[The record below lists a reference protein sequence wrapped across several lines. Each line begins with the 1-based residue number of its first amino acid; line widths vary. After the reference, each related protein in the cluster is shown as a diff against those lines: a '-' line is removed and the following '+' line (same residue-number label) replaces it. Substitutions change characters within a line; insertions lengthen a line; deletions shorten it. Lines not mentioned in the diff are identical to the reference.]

1 MTIPK
6 VAKYKYLSSIIQHSG
21 DIEEDINLRIKVRW
35 QKWKLVLGVVCN
47 KRMPVGLKGKVYR
60 MVVRPV
66 ILYGS

>member
-1 MTIPK
+1 MPK
-6 VAKYKYLSSIIQHSG
+6 VAKCKYLGSIIQHSG
-21 DIEEDINLRIKVRW
+21 DIEEDINLRIKVGW
-35 QKWKLVLGVVCN
+35 QKWMLVLGVVCN